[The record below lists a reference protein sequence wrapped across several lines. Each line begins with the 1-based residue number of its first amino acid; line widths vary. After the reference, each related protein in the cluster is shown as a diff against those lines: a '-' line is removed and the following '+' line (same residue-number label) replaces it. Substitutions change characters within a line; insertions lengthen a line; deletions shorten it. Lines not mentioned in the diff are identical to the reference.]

1 MRGSLV
7 LTVAS
12 LLFVAGSATGGT
24 SSRTSLTVTYWA
36 DGSRLTEKSV
46 WTLRCNPPA
55 GTLKRPVVACGRLAA
70 GGWSLFIPVKKG
82 TVCTEIYGGPQ
93 VALIVGT
100 VDGRRVWARVQR
112 RDGCE
117 VARWNRLTRWLLP
130 PGGVT

>member
-1 MRGSLV
+1 M
-7 LTVAS
+7 
-12 LLFVAGSATGGT
+12 
-24 SSRTSLTVTYWA
+24 
-36 DGSRLTEKSV
+36 
-46 WTLRCNPPA
+46 
-55 GTLKRPVVACGRLAA
+55 
-70 GGWSLFIPVKKG
+70 KKG

>member
-12 LLFVAGSATGGT
+12 LLFVAGSATAGT

-55 GTLKRPVVACGRLAA
+55 GTHK
-70 GGWSLFIPVKKG
+70 
-82 TVCTEIYGGPQ
+82 
-93 VALIVGT
+93 
-100 VDGRRVWARVQR
+100 
-112 RDGCE
+112 
-117 VARWNRLTRWLLP
+117 
-130 PGGVT
+130 